1 MSEPKP
7 QGDGGVK
14 FSTNEFQKPLGYFEK
29 FVKLLEEAYGLEEL
43 LARLP
48 TEVPETFPPLV

>member
-1 MSEPKP
+1 MSEPEP
-7 QGDGGVK
+7 LGDGGFK
-14 FSTNEFQKPLGYFEK
+14 ISTKEFQKPLIYFEK
-29 FVKLLEEAYGLEEL
+29 FAKLLEEAYGLEEV